1 MHRRPLGR
9 GRIIAVV
16 AAAVLIVACLL
27 PWYGVGGRGGL
38 PALDLRAFDGTGI
51 LTFIAA
57 LVTLALVSLPYA
69 VGDRP
74 VSADRPVAYLLLLG
88 VALVGVVLWPLDLL
102 GESVGG
108 LLPDRAP
115 GFWLA
120 IGGVVI
126 YGRATFDI
134 FTEQLAR

>member
-9 GRIIAVV
+9 GRTVAVL

-27 PWYGVGGRGGL
+27 PWYGVGGGGGL
-38 PALDLRAFDGTGI
+38 PATDLRAFDGSGI

-57 LVTLALVSLPYA
+57 LVTLALVTLPYA

-74 VSADRPVAYLLLLG
+74 VGADRPIAYLLLLG
-88 VALVGVVLWPLDLL
+88 AASVGVVLWPLDLL
-102 GESVGG
+102 GELAGG

-126 YGRATFDI
+126 YGRAAFDI